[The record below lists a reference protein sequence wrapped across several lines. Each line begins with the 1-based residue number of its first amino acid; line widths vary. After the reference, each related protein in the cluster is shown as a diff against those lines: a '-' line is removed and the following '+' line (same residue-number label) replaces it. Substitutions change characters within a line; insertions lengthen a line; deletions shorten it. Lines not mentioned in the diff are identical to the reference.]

1 MLHAQSRSS
10 LLGKSP
16 DDTTVPTSRATSGRK
31 KARVRFLLP
40 LTFSLVIGFVA
51 ACFPANASTSVVM
64 GGVGNVSSLS
74 KASGVAVPENR
85 YAHLNMNPPNT
96 KMVNVEPNSTW
107 ATYAASKPG
116 SSAYNDTVRW
126 GKTLKARGG
135 NIWVAFSHE
144 PESHAS
150 SKYGNA
156 ASFVAAFRHFV
167 TIIRSTGATN
177 VTFVWQMTSYAFQV
191 GPSDYR
197 YPAKWYP
204 GASYVGLVGADPY
217 NWYTC
222 GGNRG
227 RGQWIQLST
236 LAAPALKWAR
246 ANHKGLVLPEYASQA
261 GSQRAQWLR
270 NAGAWARANADTVRG
285 MFYFNVGPQGPSL
298 GCNWVLYTS
307 TDLSAFANGVVR

>member
-1 MLHAQSRSS
+1 MLHAHSRST

-16 DDTTVPTSRATSGRK
+16 DGTTVHTFGRK

-51 ACFPANASTSVVM
+51 ACFPANAATSIVM
-64 GGVGNVSSLS
+64 GGVGNVSALS
-74 KASGVAVPENR
+74 KASGTAVPENR
-85 YAHLNMNPPNT
+85 YAHLNANPPNT
-96 KMVNVEPNSTW
+96 KMINAEPNSSW

-116 SSAYNDTVRW
+116 SAAYNDTVRW
-126 GKTLKARGG
+126 GKALKARGG

-150 SKYGNA
+150 SKYGNSA
-156 ASFVAAFRHFV
+156 QFVAAFRHFV
-167 TIIRSTGATN
+167 SIIRSTGASN
-177 VTFVWQMTSYAFQV
+177 VSFVWQMTSYAFQV
-191 GPSDYR
+191 GPGDYR

-204 GASYVGLVGADPY
+204 GAAYVDLVGADPY

-227 RGQWIQLST
+227 RGQWTQLST
-236 LAAPALKWAR
+236 LTQPALNWAR
-246 ANHKGLVLPEYASQA
+246 ANHKGLVLPEYASQQGA
-261 GSQRAQWLR
+261 QRAQWLR

-298 GCNWVLYTS
+298 GCHWVLS
-307 TDLSAFANGVVR
+307 SSSELSAFANGVVR